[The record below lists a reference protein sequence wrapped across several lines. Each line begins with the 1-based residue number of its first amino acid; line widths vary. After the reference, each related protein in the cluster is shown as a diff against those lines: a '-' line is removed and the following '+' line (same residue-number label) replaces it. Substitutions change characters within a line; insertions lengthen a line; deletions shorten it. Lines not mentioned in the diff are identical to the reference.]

1 MGDLE
6 SESLASDAG
15 GVDAVASDEAIDPVK
30 AAEADA
36 WLAQFRAD
44 NAAKLMEHNYEEAQ
58 RSYSEA
64 VAEGAKRDYDLERVK
79 DLNQGAAWW
88 RADAATLEQKAKDD
102 AARHDEY
109 ESTAELDRHKAD
121 AADELAAKLGT
132 EATAADKAAGRAE
145 AEGDDLHEI
154 QKEHEREYRLL
165 QEQAVAA
172 RRIAT
177 NEALLQHPGDP
188 APGGPSAGPGAEQSA
203 PAPEPD
209 QP

>member
-1 MGDLE
+1 MGDPE
-6 SESLASDAG
+6 SESPASDAG

-88 RADAATLEQKAKDD
+88 RADAATLEEKAKDD

-109 ESTAELDRHKAD
+109 EATAELDRHKAD
-121 AADELAAKLGT
+121 AAETLAGKLS
-132 EATAADKAAGRAE
+132 EDARVADKAAGRLE
-145 AEGDDLHEI
+145 AEGDDLFEI
-154 QKEHEREYRLL
+154 QKRNERDLQLL
-165 QEQAVAA
+165 QEQAIAA
-172 RRIAT
+172 QRIAT
-177 NEALLQHPGDP
+177 NETLLQHPGDP
-188 APGGPSAGPGAEQSA
+188 APPADAGASGEN
-203 PAPEPD
+203 PD
-209 QP
+209 EVNQP